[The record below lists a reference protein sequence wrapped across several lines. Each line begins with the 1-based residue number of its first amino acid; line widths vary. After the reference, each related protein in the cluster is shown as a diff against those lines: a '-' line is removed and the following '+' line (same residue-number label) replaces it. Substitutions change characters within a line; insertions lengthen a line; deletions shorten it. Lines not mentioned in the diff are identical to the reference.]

1 MKIYSVLSVVSVFLF
16 SFQPFSLNKD
26 YPSEKKLIHA
36 ELAQFPPL
44 PNAFAHNDYWHPNPF
59 WDALRKGFTFLE
71 ADVHL
76 VNGQLLVAHTYP
88 WITTDKKSLKELYL
102 TPLYEL
108 FKANNGSILPL
119 HCQPFRLMIDIKSNA
134 EKTYQQLKKELK
146 EFEEMLCSW
155 QGTAANT
162 GAVLI
167 ILSGNR
173 PIKTIAA
180 EKERFVCIDGRL
192 NDLHKG
198 YDPSLMP
205 IISDRFSKICR
216 RQLFGLNYSKGELK
230 RIKYFTDAAHA
241 EGKEIRFWRIPE
253 TTTTWKVL
261 LNAKV
266 DWINTDEIDAFSAF
280 QREQHLPSSSPE
292 LLTSK

>member
-146 EFEEMLCSW
+146 
-155 QGTAANT
+155 
-162 GAVLI
+162 
-167 ILSGNR
+167 
-173 PIKTIAA
+173 
-180 EKERFVCIDGRL
+180 
-192 NDLHKG
+192 
-198 YDPSLMP
+198 
-205 IISDRFSKICR
+205 
-216 RQLFGLNYSKGELK
+216 